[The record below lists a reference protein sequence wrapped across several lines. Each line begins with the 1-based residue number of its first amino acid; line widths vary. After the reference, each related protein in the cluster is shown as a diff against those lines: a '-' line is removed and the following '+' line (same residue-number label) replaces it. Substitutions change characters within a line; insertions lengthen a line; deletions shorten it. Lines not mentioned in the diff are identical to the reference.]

1 MIEEAGASNFFAVFP
16 NRTIVTPWLD
26 DGTILPG
33 VTRSSVIELARSE
46 LGYTVQERRLSIH
59 ELKDAS
65 EAFCCG
71 TGASITPVG
80 CINFL
85 DNSIT
90 DNKGFEVVFGDGMKP
105 GEATERI
112 YQLLRAI
119 QTGTSSHDGDEYLLQ
134 KYAHWCFT
142 VDP

>member
-16 NRTIVTPWLD
+16 NKTIVTPWLD

-33 VTRSSVIELARSE
+33 VTRSSVIELARNE
-46 LGYTVQERRLSIH
+46 LGSTIQERRLSIH
-59 ELKDAS
+59 ELKDAT

-80 CINFL
+80 CVNYL

-90 DNKGFEVVFGDGMKP
+90 DDNSFEVVFGDGMKP
-105 GEATERI
+105 GPTTERI
-112 YQLLRAI
+112 YQLLKTI
-119 QTGTSSHDGDEYLLQ
+119 QNGSCHDEDDYLHQ
-134 KYAHWCFT
+134 KYAHWCFP
-142 VDP
+142 VNP